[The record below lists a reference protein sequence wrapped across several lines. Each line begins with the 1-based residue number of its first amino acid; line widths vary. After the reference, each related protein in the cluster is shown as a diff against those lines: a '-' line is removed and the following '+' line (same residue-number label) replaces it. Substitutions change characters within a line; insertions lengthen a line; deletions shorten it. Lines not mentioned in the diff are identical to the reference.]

1 MMYNDFY
8 SPERYGAGFG
18 SGIGFGSGALI
29 GMSLLGVLF
38 LIVVLF
44 SLALKGFALWH
55 AARRNEKWWFIA
67 LLFIN
72 TLGIF
77 ELVYLIFFAK
87 VWFKNC
93 CGKRCED
100 KCCGEGKCEGEKGE
114 DKKAE

>member
-1 MMYNDFY
+1 MYNDFY

-18 SGIGFGSGALI
+18 HGIGFGPGALI
-29 GMSLLGVLF
+29 GMSLLGGLF
-38 LIVVLF
+38 LIVVLL

-72 TLGIF
+72 TLGII

-93 CGKRCED
+93 CKHNGCTCGDCD
-100 KCCGEGKCEGEKGE
+100 KCKGPEKKEE
-114 DKKAE
+114 DKKVE